1 MKEYSELPRAN
12 TAQPAILTEIGK
24 LRSEFKIAADKK
36 KLNQIIGPLEI
47 SEEGVYYLMTDKFI
61 PPAKKSLDEVRN
73 VIIEKLE
80 TLQREKAYKDY
91 VQKLRSKAIIRYM

>member
-1 MKEYSELPRAN
+1 
-12 TAQPAILTEIGK
+12 
-24 LRSEFKIAADKK
+24 
-36 KLNQIIGPLEI
+36 
-47 SEEGVYYLMTDKFI
+47 MTDKFI